1 MNKIE
6 VKNSMERVKE
16 LEIDEREKE
25 ISVKICEKF
34 NIKLNHIVGHSENF
48 FR

>member
-1 MNKIE
+1 MDKIE
-6 VKNSMERVKE
+6 EKNSMERVKE
-16 LEIDEREKE
+16 LEIDERE